1 MYTCFTTIKK
11 KRKNFE
17 MVMFDVR
24 EIVSQIVENN
34 GFNSTDKLRY
44 RRSENSQPK
53 AQAGPTWSWGPGF
66 QGLSFTPSSAGVSGI
81 PRHQWLRPFPEP
93 MLHWNT
99 PQSTAHAFCLCL
111 AQLWWQT
118 PWGQAPWLRTDVST
132 PSSLPLPSQTRREIF

>member
-1 MYTCFTTIKK
+1 MAINVYMLYHDKK

-53 AQAGPTWSWGPGF
+53 AQAGPT
-66 QGLSFTPSSAGVSGI
+66 
-81 PRHQWLRPFPEP
+81 
-93 MLHWNT
+93 
-99 PQSTAHAFCLCL
+99 
-111 AQLWWQT
+111 
-118 PWGQAPWLRTDVST
+118 
-132 PSSLPLPSQTRREIF
+132 